1 MQSIGMIMAN
11 TTNHIMKPT
20 NKEYT
25 FVTKCGI
32 ILLLCTISFMVFSET
47 ITIHNPDGT
56 ITVCDYNEQTKVM
69 VCW

>member
-1 MQSIGMIMAN
+1 MSDKN
-11 TTNHIMKPT
+11 
-20 NKEYT
+20 YT

-32 ILLLCTISFMVFSET
+32 MLLLCTISFMVFSET

>member
-1 MQSIGMIMAN
+1 MTMAN

-32 ILLLCTISFMVFSET
+32 ILLLCTISFMVFSKT
-47 ITIHNPDGT
+47 ITIYNPDGT
-56 ITVCDYNEQTKVM
+56 ITVCELNEQTGTM
-69 VCW
+69 YCW

>member
-1 MQSIGMIMAN
+1 MQSIGMIMVN

-32 ILLLCTISFMVFSET
+32 ILLLCTISFMVFSKT
-47 ITIHNPDGT
+47 ITIINPDGT
-56 ITVCDYNEQTKVM
+56 VTLCEVDQSGNIICY
-69 VCW
+69 